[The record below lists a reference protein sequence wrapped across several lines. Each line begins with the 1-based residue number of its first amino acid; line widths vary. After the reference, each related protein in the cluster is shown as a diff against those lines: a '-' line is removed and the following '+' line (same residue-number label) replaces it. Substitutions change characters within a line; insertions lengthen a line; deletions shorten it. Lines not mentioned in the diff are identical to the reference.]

1 MSSSSDL
8 ETQGTSGSVDMVHI
22 ASGAGVNFVGTVLRT
37 IFSFGT
43 TLLIS
48 HVLQVS
54 QLGYYSLG
62 TALAFVG
69 LYACGFG
76 LDMGLWRYISS
87 YYAQRDFSKLR
98 GAFFGSILISLPVG
112 IIFAILLVLFAE
124 PISRL
129 VFSNNN
135 FAFPLRMFAI
145 TIPLLLLARIFNAAT
160 QGFQIMR
167 YAVFRD
173 IIEQGLRF
181 FLTAGLFLL
190 GLRLGGALWANLI
203 AVMVVTVISLY
214 FLEKVYPMLTARKK
228 IKMRLGETIKFSAPM
243 GLSQVLAYLL
253 LYMDTILLG
262 YFGTAHQVGLY
273 SVAVRVILIAATVQ
287 VAFSTMFAPVIS
299 ELITRSRQGDL
310 AELYTKVTRWTIML
324 SLPIFLPLMIFP
336 SYVLKVFGPQFT
348 VVSGSLIILTIG
360 QLINILTGPV
370 GVMIIMSGRSGLELF
385 NNLLSWMIS
394 LAICV
399 IFIPRLGIPGAAI
412 ANASAAASV
421 NILRAI
427 EVYLLMKVQPY
438 SFNFLKLGVA
448 SLIACLLTLLGFNLV
463 PIGSGIASVIVWTL
477 VLITLYGASIILMGM
492 DKDDSAMLSQFRAKL
507 AKAKVAG

>member
-1 MSSSSDL
+1 M
-8 ETQGTSGSVDMVHI
+8 
-22 ASGAGVNFVGTVLRT
+22 A
-37 IFSFGT
+37 
-43 TLLIS
+43 
-48 HVLQVS
+48 
-54 QLGYYSLG
+54 
-62 TALAFVG
+62 
-69 LYACGFG
+69 
-76 LDMGLWRYISS
+76 
-87 YYAQRDFSKLR
+87 
-98 GAFFGSILISLPVG
+98 
-112 IIFAILLVLFAE
+112 
-124 PISRL
+124 
-129 VFSNNN
+129 
-135 FAFPLRMFAI
+135 LRMFTDA
-145 TIPLLLLARIFNAAT
+145 
-160 QGFQIMR
+160 
-167 YAVFRD
+167 
-173 IIEQGLRF
+173 
-181 FLTAGLFLL
+181 
-190 GLRLGGALWANLI
+190 
-203 AVMVVTVISLY
+203 
-214 FLEKVYPMLTARKK
+214 
-228 IKMRLGETIKFSAPM
+228 
-243 GLSQVLAYLL
+243 
-253 LYMDTILLG
+253 
-262 YFGTAHQVGLY
+262 
-273 SVAVRVILIAATVQ
+273 AATVQ